1 MKTKILMTVSF
12 LATMAV
18 TVPAMADTSVLCSV
32 RSTYKNGNVGANY
45 QPGVDAKGKPVVS
58 ADLAP
63 APMAA
68 PKSLTIPLT
77 IDMAQR
83 FNSVLPA
90 GSKMETQVGTV
101 DIMQNGAVMING
113 KDVTSSADA
122 VCSTMAK
129 QKASALKTINEPKP
143 KKKKAVAKVTH
154 ADVPPVAAA
163 PTTAVTSEPATPA
176 PTAPEAAPAPAPQAA
191 APTPAAPAPQVLD
204 ATPPTM
210 PPAAPAPAPVAAPQP
225 TPMAT
230 APVPAPA
237 PVAPAPA
244 APNAAPVPPASGA
257 IVSPTEGNNVPRAPL
272 DPLTGTPSPAAP
284 APAPAGGTLSGG
296 AQ

>member
-32 RSTYKNGNVGANY
+32 RGSYKNGSIGADY
-45 QPGVDAKGKPVVS
+45 KPGVDAKGKPVVS

-68 PKSLTIPLT
+68 PKSMTIPLT
-77 IDMAQR
+77 VDMAQR

-90 GSKMETQVGTV
+90 GSKMDTQVGTI

-113 KDVTSSADA
+113 KDVSGPADT
-122 VCSTMAK
+122 VCAMEK
-129 QKASALKTINEPKP
+129 QKAAALKTIDEKP
-143 KKKKAVAKVTH
+143 RKKKAAAKAKH

-163 PTTAVTSEPATPA
+163 PTTEVTAEPATTLAPA
-176 PTAPEAAPAPAPQAA
+176 SPEPAPASTPAPAAA
-191 APTPAAPAPQVLD
+191 APVPAAPTPQVLD
-204 ATPPTM
+204 ATPPAM
-210 PPAAPAPAPVAAPQP
+210 PNAAPQP
-225 TPMAT
+225 TPIAT
-230 APVPAPA
+230 APEPAPA
-237 PVAPAPA
+237 AAPP

-257 IVSPTEGNNVPRAPL
+257 IVSPTEGNVPRAPL
-272 DPLTGTPSPAAP
+272 DPLSGTPAPAAP
-284 APAPAGGTLSGG
+284 APAPANGTLSGG

>member
-32 RSTYKNGNVGANY
+32 RNSYKGADY
-45 QPGVDAKGKPVVS
+45 KPGVDVKGKPVVS

-63 APMAA
+63 APMAV
-68 PKSLTIPLT
+68 PKSMTIPLT
-77 IDMAQR
+77 IDMAQS
-83 FNSVLPA
+83 FNSVMPA
-90 GSKMETQVGTV
+90 GAKMEAQVGTV

-113 KDVTSSADA
+113 KDVTGAADA

-129 QKASALKTINEPKP
+129 QKAAAMKTIDEKP
-143 KKKKAVAKVTH
+143 RKKKSAPKVKH
-154 ADVPPVAAA
+154 EDVPPVAAA
-163 PTTAVTSEPATPA
+163 PSTEVTAEPAAPT
-176 PTAPEAAPAPAPQAA
+176 PTAPEAAPAPAPTPEPVPS
-191 APTPAAPAPQVLD
+191 APTPQVLD
-204 ATPPTM
+204 ATPPSM
-210 PPAAPAPAPVAAPQP
+210 PNAAPQP
-225 TPMAT
+225 TPMETAPAPT
-230 APVPAPA
+230 PAPAAPVPP
-237 PVAPAPA
+237 

-272 DPLTGTPSPAAP
+272 DPLSGAPTPAP
-284 APAPAGGTLSGG
+284 APAPQTGTLSGG